1 MLEDVP
7 LPRGSNRK
15 ASHAIAIDNSS
26 APIAAAISQATPN
39 RSATRPPTRDATIE
53 PAVPAAATAPNQVLP
68 SSAENKS
75 AITLQNT
82 ATTYRLN
89 TLTHTK
95 NAFRS
100 HAASPC
106 PRASSTA
113 NATRHATK
121 NWYTPNTSC
130 RRVVRPTIRQYNGSA
145 AHTARNV
152 ARYNG
157 PNRRVSVASAS
168 RTGLST

>member
-7 LPRGSNRK
+7 PPRESNLK
-15 ASHAIAIDNSS
+15 ASQAIAIDNSR
-26 APIAAAISQATPN
+26 APIAGAISQARPN
-39 RSATRPPTRDATIE
+39 RSAARRPTRDAAIE
-53 PAVPAAATAPNQVLP
+53 PVVPAAATAPNQVLP

-82 ATTYRLN
+82 ATTYRLK

-95 NAFRS
+95 NAFRN

-113 NATRHATK
+113 NATMHA
-121 NWYTPNTSC
+121 
-130 RRVVRPTIRQYNGSA
+130 
-145 AHTARNV
+145 
-152 ARYNG
+152 
-157 PNRRVSVASAS
+157 
-168 RTGLST
+168 